1 MDVSPLLL
9 SHNMVSEPVWNP
21 ASSPKIGPFI
31 GEHGTPIQ
39 AAAFDYFGLTDLIT
53 RTLTSALPSRSH
65 DAQTRQTDPRCQRC
79 QG

>member
-9 SHNMVSEPVWNP
+9 SHNMVSEPVGNP
-21 ASSPKIGPFI
+21 ASSPKIRPFI

-39 AAAFDYFGLTDLIT
+39 TAAFDYFGLMDRLTCT
-53 RTLTSALPSRSH
+53 VTSALPSRSH
-65 DAQTRQTDPRCQRC
+65 DAQTRQTDPGCQRC